1 MDFDD
6 VVLLSSYL
14 HLLAPSLKVCCSCLY
29 ADGASFSQL
38 CDCCSFPLKAR
49 RHTDFFPVPISYKY
63 TKMPVIVN
71 KLIFII
77 QLYLTIMVVNCYIV

>member
-6 VVLLSSYL
+6 VVLLLSYL

-38 CDCCSFPLKAR
+38 CDFCSFPLKAR
-49 RHTDFFPVPISYKY
+49 RHTDFFSSSYFIQMHKNDSY
-63 TKMPVIVN
+63 CKQTYFYYSI
-71 KLIFII
+71 IF
-77 QLYLTIMVVNCYIV
+77 NNHGC